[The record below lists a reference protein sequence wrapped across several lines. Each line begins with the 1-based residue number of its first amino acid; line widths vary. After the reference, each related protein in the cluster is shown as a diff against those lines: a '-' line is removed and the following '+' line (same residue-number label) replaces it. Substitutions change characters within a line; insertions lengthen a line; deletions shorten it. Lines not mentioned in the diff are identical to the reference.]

1 MYNVSSPKMISV
13 QFIQIYTKNEKFF
26 HMYFGGNV
34 IETEQIS
41 EQIIPSDTIR
51 YVEILTDSFDLKK
64 L

>member
-13 QFIQIYTKNEKFF
+13 QFYKFIQKMKFF
-26 HMYFGGNV
+26 HMYFGGYV

-41 EQIIPSDTIR
+41 EQIIPSDTIQ